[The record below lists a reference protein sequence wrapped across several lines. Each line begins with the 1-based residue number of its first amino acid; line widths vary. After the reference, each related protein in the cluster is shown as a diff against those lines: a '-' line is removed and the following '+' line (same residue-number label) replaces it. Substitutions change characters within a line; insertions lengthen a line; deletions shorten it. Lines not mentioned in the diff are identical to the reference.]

1 MDKIS
6 SLGDVIKLIMEELGT
21 TEGLAIAYL
30 AVGVLIAIMAI
41 VATVMKCIIWVRY
54 SRANKMAI
62 STRMTGL
69 EAARYVLD
77 KEGLDYVT
85 VKKAGFFREAI
96 FGNYYNIATKT
107 IYLRSVLGKID
118 NKQSVTSM
126 ALGIQKAALAMLCEG
141 GDKKAVAR
149 NRMHLIGL
157 FGPFLFI
164 PLVIVGMILDFM
176 VFNTNGLISIVMMSL
191 SGVFVIM
198 GFVVTYLNIP
208 VEKKAN
214 EIALKLMK
222 VHGLANDEELKV
234 MEDVFKAYIISYIC
248 DFILEILRM
257 VQWIL
262 EIIIKLKGNKSSD

>member
-1 MDKIS
+1 MDKIN

-54 SRANKMAI
+54 SKANKMSI
-62 STRMTGL
+62 STQMTGI

-77 KEGLDYVT
+77 KEGLDYVV
-85 VKKAGFFREAI
+85 VKKAGFIREAV

-126 ALGIQKAALAMLCEG
+126 ALGVQKAALAMLCES
-141 GDKKAVAR
+141 GDKQAVTR
-149 NRMHLIGL
+149 NRWHLIGL

-164 PLVIVGMILDFM
+164 PLVILGMILDFM
-176 VFNTNGLISIVMMSL
+176 VLNTNGIVSIAMMAV
-191 SGVFVIM
+191 SGIFVIM
-198 GFVVTYLNIP
+198 EFVVTYLNIP

-214 EIALKLMK
+214 EIALRLMEE
-222 VHGLANDEELKV
+222 HGLANGEELAV
-234 MEDVFKAYIISYIC
+234 MEDVYKAYITSYIC
-248 DFILEILRM
+248 DFILELLRM

-262 EIIIKLKGNKSSD
+262 EIFIKAKGGKSSK